1 MWVTCTAK
9 AINIYCFCGVRYYR
23 TYIIFIAVQTAEKGY
38 FMKNTNTTLEQMVN
52 NANAIENAM
61 YTAIPTEVVEKLQ
74 EENNAIFTNECYRLA
89 TLEKSDF
96 INAFFNVKL
105 VSGISEK
112 EIEKAVKTAVS
123 VKVFDLSI
131 NDNGLIE
138 ISTTEKPIFF
148 KDVFNARCSYHANA
162 HTDKKPK
169 EDKQK
174 AIKHFFGDLGVGYC
188 DLLTHS
194 AYLFTNID
202 DIKFKPNANY
212 TKTYNKVTEICEK
225 SKKANPFE
233 KDTNSGYNEQL
244 AMIVSYFIGEN
255 SAKVTAYHAKAI
267 FQMICNRNKFGKLTI
282 ADTNAVMNAFAIVYR
297 YAFNGYKL
305 PTNDK
310 STIYKVIKNNNQ

>member
-1 MWVTCTAK
+1 ME
-9 AINIYCFCGVRYYR
+9 
-23 TYIIFIAVQTAEKGY
+23 YI
-38 FMKNTNTTLEQMVN
+38 MKNTNVNLETMVN
-52 NANAIENAM
+52 NANALENAS
-61 YTAIPTEVVEKLQ
+61 YSAIPNEILEKMQ
-74 EENNAIFTNECYRLA
+74 EENNAIFNDECYRLA

-96 INAFFNVKL
+96 INAFFNVEL
-105 VSGISEK
+105 VKGIPEK

-123 VKVFDLSI
+123 VSVFDLSI

-138 ISTTEKPIFF
+138 ISKTEKPIFF
-148 KDVFNARCSYHANA
+148 KDIFKARCDYYANG
-162 HTDKKPK
+162 HTDKNAKA
-169 EDKQK
+169 DKQK
-174 AIKHFFGDLGVGYC
+174 AIKDFFGDLGVGYC
-188 DLLTHS
+188 DLITHS

-202 DIKFKPNANY
+202 DVKFKPNANY

-233 KDTNSGYNEQL
+233 KSTNSGYNEQL
-244 AMIVSYFIGEN
+244 TMICDYFIGEN

-310 STIYKVIKNNNQ
+310 STIYKVIENK

>member
-1 MWVTCTAK
+1 
-9 AINIYCFCGVRYYR
+9 
-23 TYIIFIAVQTAEKGY
+23 
-38 FMKNTNTTLEQMVN
+38 MKNTNLTLEQMVN
-52 NANAIENAM
+52 NANALENAS
-61 YTAIPTEVVEKLQ
+61 YTTIPNEILEKMQ
-74 EENNAIFTNECYRLA
+74 EENNAIFDNECYRLA
-89 TLEKSDF
+89 TLEKADF
-96 INAFFNVKL
+96 INAFFNVEL
-105 VSGISEK
+105 VKGIPEK

-123 VKVFDLSI
+123 VEIFDLSI

-138 ISTTEKPIFF
+138 ITTTEKPIFF
-148 KDVFNARCSYHANA
+148 KDIFKARCDFYANG

-188 DLLTHS
+188 DLITHS

-225 SKKANPFE
+225 SNKSNPFE
-233 KDTNSGYNEQL
+233 KSTNSGYNEQL
-244 AMIVSYFIGEN
+244 TMLVEYFIGDN

-310 STIYKVIKNNNQ
+310 STIYKVIENKNK

>member
-1 MWVTCTAK
+1 
-9 AINIYCFCGVRYYR
+9 
-23 TYIIFIAVQTAEKGY
+23 
-38 FMKNTNTTLEQMVN
+38 MKNTNQTLETMVN
-52 NANAIENAM
+52 NANALENAV
-61 YTAIPTEVVEKLQ
+61 YTTIPNEILEKLQ
-74 EENNAIFTNECYRLA
+74 EENNALFENECYKLA
-89 TLEKSDF
+89 TLEKADF
-96 INAFFNVKL
+96 INAFFNVEL
-105 VSGISEK
+105 VKGISEK

-123 VKVFDLSI
+123 VEIFDLSI

-138 ISTTEKPIFF
+138 INTTQKPIFF
-148 KDVFNARCSYHANA
+148 KDIFKARCEFHANA

-188 DLLTHS
+188 DLITHS

-212 TKTYNKVTEICEK
+212 TKTFNQVTKICEN
-225 SKKANPFE
+225 SKKSNPFE
-233 KDTNSGYNEQL
+233 KSTNSGYNEQL
-244 AMIVSYFIGEN
+244 TMLVDYFVGEN
-255 SAKVTAYHAKAI
+255 SAKVTAYHTKAI

-310 STIYKVIKNNNQ
+310 STIYKVEKTK